1 MKQYLK
7 NELDKLERGVVATPT
22 DEYLNDF
29 TKANNGSNDFLL
41 MQMAKNFGY
50 KLALLNMQ
58 DALYYEIDKPLVKL
72 ALERLLKQVRDDGR
86 PFEEVNKIIK
96 QIDKINTII

>member
-7 NELDKLERGVVATPT
+7 NELDKLERGIVATPT

-29 TKANNGSNDFLL
+29 TQSNNGTNDFLL

-50 KLALLNMQ
+50 KLALLNME

-72 ALERLLKQVRDDGR
+72 ALKRLLEQVRDDGR
-86 PFEEVNKIIK
+86 PFEEINKIIK
-96 QIDKINTII
+96 QIDKIDTL

>member
-7 NELDKLERGVVATPT
+7 NELDKLERGIVATPT
-22 DEYLNDF
+22 DEYLNEF

-50 KLALLNMQ
+50 KLALLNME

-72 ALERLLKQVRDDGR
+72 ALQRLLEQVREDGK

-96 QIDKINTII
+96 QIDKIDTL

>member
-7 NELDKLERGVVATPT
+7 NELDKLEKGVVATPT

-50 KLALLNMQ
+50 KLALLNVEN
-58 DALYYEIDKPLVKL
+58 EIAILNAEKDK
-72 ALERLLKQVRDDGR
+72 
-86 PFEEVNKIIK
+86 
-96 QIDKINTII
+96 

>member
-58 DALYYEIDKPLVKL
+58 DALYYEIDKHLVKL

-96 QIDKINTII
+96 QIDKIDTL

>member
-96 QIDKINTII
+96 QIDKIDTL

>member
-72 ALERLLKQVRDDGR
+72 ALQRLLEQARDDGK

-96 QIDKINTII
+96 QIDKIDTL

>member
-7 NELDKLERGVVATPT
+7 NELDKLERGIVATPT

-72 ALERLLKQVRDDGR
+72 ALQRLLEQVRDDGK
-86 PFEEVNKIIK
+86 PFEEINKIIK
-96 QIDKINTII
+96 QIDKIDTL

>member
-1 MKQYLK
+1 MRQYLK
-7 NELDKLERGVVATPT
+7 NELDKLERGIVATPT
-22 DEYLNDF
+22 DEYLNEF

-50 KLALLNMQ
+50 KLALLNME

-72 ALERLLKQVRDDGR
+72 ALQRLLEQVRNDGK
-86 PFEEVNKIIK
+86 PFEEINKIIK
-96 QIDKINTII
+96 QIDKIDTL

>member
-1 MKQYLK
+1 MRQYLK
-7 NELDKLERGVVATPT
+7 NELDKLERGIVATPT
-22 DEYLNDF
+22 DEYLNEF

-50 KLALLNMQ
+50 KLALLNME

-72 ALERLLKQVRDDGR
+72 ALQKLLEQVRDDGK

-96 QIDKINTII
+96 QIDKIDTL

>member
-7 NELDKLERGVVATPT
+7 NELDKLERGIVATPT

-96 QIDKINTII
+96 QIDKIDTL

>member
-7 NELDKLERGVVATPT
+7 NELDKLEKGVVATPT

-96 QIDKINTII
+96 QIDKINTL

>member
-1 MKQYLK
+1 MEKYIN
-7 NELDKLERGVVATPT
+7 NELDKLKRGIVATPNE
-22 DEYLNDF
+22 DYLLQF
-29 TKANNGSNDFLL
+29 TEANKGSNDYLL

-72 ALERLLKQVRDDGR
+72 ALKRLLEQVRDDGR
-86 PFEEVNKIIK
+86 PFEEINKIVK
-96 QIDKINTII
+96 QIDKIDTL